1 MSDNPSSLPS
11 DSHYRDTLESRTRGS
26 EAITTTT
33 TTMTTSSTSTTT
45 ASSTSKQLFSSFSSS
60 PYSGNNSNRIKL
72 RLAIPSGADS
82 SRIIMSNTSNLGPHR
97 SAATTAA
104 AHWSRWTD
112 VSQMDWQSAL
122 DQMRCLLTVRP
133 YVVYKTAYYRKQTK
147 NHWARDDPAFVL
159 LQVLLLTISSVAY
172 SIAFR
177 TTILGGLSFLVSSIW
192 WNWLFPGLL
201 IATLGREF
209 ANRQLISMPLSNSHV
224 QQSVEW
230 LYAFDIHC
238 NAYFPLFCML
248 CK

>member
-1 MSDNPSSLPS
+1 MSNN
-11 DSHYRDTLESRTRGS
+11 RDLTESK
-26 EAITTTT
+26 TTVAETATT
-33 TTMTTSSTSTTT
+33 KMTSSTSTTT
-45 ASSTSKQLFSSFSSS
+45 QSSTSKPLFSSSSS
-60 PYSGNNSNRIKL
+60 LPPYSGNNSNRIKF
-72 RLAIPSGADS
+72 RLTIPSGADS
-82 SRIIMSNTSNLGPHR
+82 SRIISSGGSIGSHR
-97 SAATTAA
+97 SVAS

-122 DQMRCLLTVRP
+122 DQMRCLLSVRP

-147 NHWARDDPAFVL
+147 NHWARDDPAFVV
-159 LQVLLLTISSVAY
+159 LQVLLLTVTSMAY

-177 TTILGGLSFLVSSIW
+177 TSILGGLSFLVSSLW

-209 ANRQLISMPLSNSHV
+209 ANRQLISTPLSTSHV